1 MRGLWGRNGLYYTQI
16 RVNSRKGRLRLEH
29 AETLPQAIEAMQALK
44 KQRRVGTLQA
54 PRRKASPAQ
63 SEAQG
68 GGSGAPA
75 IGGAQ
80 GAPWLVPV
88 PETFAHAGKNRA
100 HARATCK
107 LTRPLSRGR
116 AIWSVPEGAGRVE
129 TRVPFHCAR

>member
-44 KQRRVGTLQA
+44 KQRRVGTLQV
-54 PRRKASPAQ
+54 PRRKVSPAQ

-68 GGSGAPA
+68 GGSGAQA

-80 GAPWLVPV
+80 
-88 PETFAHAGKNRA
+88 
-100 HARATCK
+100 
-107 LTRPLSRGR
+107 
-116 AIWSVPEGAGRVE
+116 
-129 TRVPFHCAR
+129 